1 MIRPAIAPTRVF
13 NPISRGLFT
22 AARNSVSQVQQS
34 TQKIS
39 RGLNKDQKFAMN
51 YVEFFGSKKTTKVL
65 RKNLKALRESLTAT
79 FAMAKTLK
87 KKVSSLSKTGGLL
100 SSVLGGVGGL
110 LGGGLFGKLALGLI
124 AGLAIGGIGFLLYKN
139 AGTFFKF
146 LSDKIDLLTPIV
158 ERIFKNFIKRT
169 ALGGELSEEI
179 GELSSVEEKNIRN
192 EAEKLMENDNN
203 LTLIDAL
210 DEATSE
216 RIEQINLRLDELGT
230 ERNAL
235 SSDFVRSNLN
245 AIISEIAGV
254 PIQAFASDQKRK
266 RELDLEIKKLQTLR
280 SSLESGRLFGGGES
294 GVNPFSFFLD
304 GPPVPANYGKLS
316 ENSRLSRVKS
326 FVNQS
331 GKDLDTLK
339 FELLRAS
346 SLGGPDRVRFFED
359 VLNFIDAKKKGDT
372 SSFNVLPDNLINS
385 DFNAIRKENMKEF
398 ENLFPNVFKTR
409 FQRSN
414 PNIFFP
420 SRPENKI
427 PNTNNGGEVSST
439 KADGGRSE
447 IAFFSPQNSDSSMEK
462 LSSCVMYG
470 CYMDA

>member
-39 RGLNKDQKFAMN
+39 RGLNKDQRFAMN

-179 GELSSVEEKNIRN
+179 GELSPVEEKNIRN
-192 EAEKLMENDNN
+192 EAEKLMEKDNN

-210 DEATSE
+210 DEATSK
-216 RIEQINLRLDELGT
+216 RIEEINLRLDELGT

-254 PIQAFASDQKRK
+254 PIQAFASDPKRK

-280 SSLESGRLFGGGES
+280 SSLESGRLFGDLP

-304 GPPVPANYGKLS
+304 GPSVPANYGKLS

-372 SSFNVLPDNLINS
+372 SSFNVLPDNLPNS

-398 ENLFPNVFKTR
+398 ENLFPNIFKTR

-420 SRPENKI
+420 SRPDSKI

-447 IAFFSPQNSDSSMEK
+447 IAFLSPQNFDSSMEK

>member
-22 AARNSVSQVQQS
+22 AARNSVNQVQQS

-39 RGLNKDQKFAMN
+39 RGLNSDQKFAMN

-87 KKVSSLSKTGGLL
+87 KKVSTLSKTGGLL

-158 ERIFKNFIKRT
+158 ERIFKQFIKRN

-179 GELSSVEEKNIRN
+179 EELSSVEEKNIRN
-192 EAEKLMENDNN
+192 RAEKMMEEDSD

-210 DEATSE
+210 DKLTSQ
-216 RIEQINLRLDELGT
+216 RIEEINLRLDELGT
-230 ERNAL
+230 ERSAL

-254 PIQAFASDQKRK
+254 PIQAFASDPKRK
-266 RELDLEIKKLQTLR
+266 KELDLEIKKLQTLR
-280 SSLESGRLFGGGES
+280 SSLESGRLFGGAEGF
-294 GVNPFSFFLD
+294 NPLSFLLD
-304 GPPVPANYGKLS
+304 GPSVPSNYGKLS
-316 ENSRLSRVKS
+316 EKSRLSRVKS

-346 SLGGPDRVRFFED
+346 SLGGPNRVRFFED

-372 SSFNVLPDNLINS
+372 SSFNVLPDDLIDS

-409 FQRSN
+409 SERSN

-420 SRPENKI
+420 SRPESKI
-427 PNTNNGGEVSST
+427 PTTNNGGEVSST
-439 KADGGRSE
+439 KADGGGSN
-447 IAFFSPQNSDSSMEK
+447 IAFLSPQNFDSSMEK
-462 LSSCVMYG
+462 LSSCVAYG